1 MTLKLK
7 LSQLRALVAVA
18 TCGNFSGAALEME
31 VTQSTISHAIAT
43 LEDELGVIL
52 LQRGRH
58 GARLTPV
65 GERITAKA
73 QQVLVLLEEMAGE
86 ADQAKGLQGGTVRI
100 AAFRSVA
107 TNVLPKAIA
116 QLHSR
121 YPNISVSISE
131 FDELRQLEQ
140 ALLQGQVDLCV
151 AEILYGEDYEVI
163 PIVEDEYVALLPP
176 SVGLRDAQLCLDDL
190 SKYPLIASQHSSCFD
205 RIRLQL
211 SQLDPPHKVTYRI
224 RHDSSMTSMVKQGLG
239 IAIMPRMAA
248 EPIPEGVQVCRL
260 PFQLFRPIGASLLKK
275 ALHTPAVYA
284 FLDALQDS
292 QAAIAMPSVS

>member
-1 MTLKLK
+1 M
-7 LSQLRALVAVA
+7 AVA
-18 TCGNFSGAALEME
+18 TCGNFSGAALDLE

-65 GERITAKA
+65 GERITTKA
-73 QQVLVLLEEMAGE
+73 QQVLALLEEMSSD

-121 YPNISVSISE
+121 YPSISISIAE

-140 ALLQGQVDLCV
+140 ALLQGQVDICV
-151 AEILYGEDYEVI
+151 AESLCGEDYEVM
-163 PIVEDEYVALLPP
+163 PIFEDEYVALLPP
-176 SVGLRDAQLCLDDL
+176 SAGLRDAQLRLEDL
-190 SKYPLIASQHSSCFD
+190 GQYPLIASQHNSCFD

-211 SQLDPPHKVTYRI
+211 AQLNPPFEVAYRI

-239 IAIMPRMAA
+239 IAIMPRLAA

-260 PFQLFRPIGASLLKK
+260 PFHLFRPIGASRLKK

-284 FLDALQDS
+284 FLEALRDCQS
-292 QAAIAMPSVS
+292 AIAVSVSSVG